1 MSRKIQFEF
10 WKPWKLFTQKLFVH
24 KDMLYAYQ
32 GLPEQKPNS
41 KQEKTIYGQKLLTF
55 EKYDGK
61 NILCGLKSVGFQDS
75 STVFPELYLALIN
88 TLFNTPILLLMQ
100 P

>member
-61 NILCGLKSVGFQDS
+61 NILC
-75 STVFPELYLALIN
+75 
-88 TLFNTPILLLMQ
+88 
-100 P
+100 